1 MAPPTRTTAAPRPRR
16 SYAIDV
22 PSFDVTWLTGPS
34 SSARVGVGCPWS
46 PRADRDAVRVVLR
59 GHQRGVRKA
68 ADADP
73 EVEPSIGDHVDGR
86 GDLREHGRQPNPV
99 VRHQQPEPQ
108 PPRLRGQGGEQRPP
122 LVRGPRRIADPPS
135 VVGQQMVIQPCVLD
149 LGDPVRLEPDPPDLV
164 IADIGRR
171 RLDAEAR
178 HSPSRQSCLHW
189 SVLLIAPRV
198 IGPRRASLIVQ
209 GPSAAG
215 LVAHALG
222 SCAGGTCPP
231 LRAAASWFSLCWFSG
246 DKGSWRK
253 AGWTDGCRSRRVVAR
268 IASQQLW
275 HRCRPGVGHGTGG
288 AHTARCLPAPA
299 PPGGG
304 AAAGAA
310 RPPRGGGPP
319 PAAPAGGPR
328 AGGGGG

>member
-1 MAPPTRTTAAPRPRR
+1 M
-16 SYAIDV
+16 
-22 PSFDVTWLTGPS
+22 
-34 SSARVGVGCPWS
+34 GVGCPWS

-135 VVGQQMVIQPCVLD
+135 VVGQQMVVQPCVLD

-164 IADIGRR
+164 TADIGRR

-178 HSPSRQSCLHW
+178 RSPSRHKRLHW

-198 IGPRRASLIVQ
+198 IGPRRASLAVR
-209 GPSAAG
+209 
-215 LVAHALG
+215 G
-222 SCAGGTCPP
+222 SCAQPPPVP
-231 LRAAASWFSLCWFSG
+231 LRA
-246 DKGSWRK
+246 K
-253 AGWTDGCRSRRVVAR
+253 ACIAPYSRRGSR
-268 IASQQLW
+268 PSGRRRPPSSW
-275 HRCRPGVGHGTGG
+275 CGWPSTRETRPGSP
-288 AHTARCLPAPA
+288 AR
-299 PPGGG
+299 
-304 AAAGAA
+304 AA
-310 RPPRGGGPP
+310 P
-319 PAAPAGGPR
+319 PAAHDGVDGPHRRRHVGQHVGPGGESLLGRAKKPAVGYVVAMSEEPKPVLFRWWR
-328 AGGGGG
+328 AAS